1 MHPDHLAIVT
11 KLPSAPALVA
21 LSFGV
26 RYRHD
31 VLLRGSARYTTPG
44 EVRPSA
50 SVASGWG
57 DSYSVDDHHRYCA
70 GPATRSGFTKDSTVD
85 PAWPLFKDCPT
96 SNMSGRLQVRSIA

>member
-44 EVRPSA
+44 KVRPSA
-50 SVASGWG
+50 SVAPGWG
-57 DSYSVDDHHRYCA
+57 DLCAIDSHRRYCA
-70 GPATRSGFTKDSTVD
+70 GPATRPGFTKDST
-85 PAWPLFKDCPT
+85 AGSACPLFKDCRT
-96 SNMSGRLQVRSIA
+96 